1 VKISATGR
9 ISVATGAMHMGQG
22 MRTAMAQIVAD
33 VLGVEIDH
41 VQVISGDT
49 SFISMGIGGFAS
61 RQTVTAGSSILL
73 AARQVQAKARKVAAV
88 LLAVDES
95 ALTMQGGRVYV
106 SGQPAQG
113 VTLAQVARALR
124 GIPGYDL
131 PAGAGAGLEAT
142 VYWEPDAMTY
152 ANAFHACEVEVDIDT
167 GGVAIRRYVG
177 LHDCG
182 RLINPLIVEGQIH
195 GGIVHGIGNALFEF
209 MRYDE
214 NAQPLTT
221 TFAEYLLPT
230 STEIPH
236 LELIFTESATDANP
250 LGVKGVGE
258 VGTIPVTSAIA
269 SAIDDALADFG
280 VHIAAIPVDPVAL
293 VAQLDRA

>member
-1 VKISATGR
+1 
-9 ISVATGAMHMGQG
+9 
-22 MRTAMAQIVAD
+22 
-33 VLGVEIDH
+33 
-41 VQVISGDT
+41 
-49 SFISMGIGGFAS
+49 
-61 RQTVTAGSSILL
+61 
-73 AARQVQAKARKVAAV
+73 
-88 LLAVDES
+88 
-95 ALTMQGGRVYV
+95 
-106 SGQPAQG
+106 
-113 VTLAQVARALR
+113 
-124 GIPGYDL
+124 
-131 PAGAGAGLEAT
+131 
-142 VYWEPDAMTY
+142 MTY

-182 RLINPLIVEGQIH
+182 KLINPLIVEGQIH

-236 LELIFTESATDANP
+236 LELIFSESATDANP